1 MSADVLYLAPD
12 DRVLTAE
19 EVAALPGKAKID
31 ARLRGAKA
39 AGARDARKK
48 LEAEYE
54 AKAKA
59 LSTETAQRIAGIHE
73 AQERELD
80 RHTKLIGKG
89 AHRDGVLQGVFL
101 GMLIAVGIGCLAL
114 LGYNYVMSMRVAI
127 GRVPQASVPAIT
139 DTYQDAPYE
148 RGAREPASARPLN

>member
-1 MSADVLYLAPD
+1 MTADVLYLAPD
-12 DRVLTAE
+12 DRILTAE

-39 AGARDARKK
+39 AGAREARRK
-48 LEAEYE
+48 LEAEYRAHIE
-54 AKAKA
+54 KADLA
-59 LSTETAQRIAGIHE
+59 NAHRIAGIHE

-89 AHRDGVLQGVFL
+89 AHRDGVLQGVLL

-114 LGYNYVMSMRVAI
+114 LGYNQVMAMRVAI

-148 RGAREPASARPLN
+148 RGAREPGSLN